1 MKGPVLKTQSPEHD
15 QLLKAL
21 EEQHASAFSWSLHC
35 CRGDRD
41 EAEDVLQTVYVKV
54 LQGGARFEG
63 QSSFRTWLFAVIRFT
78 AYEGRRTVARWLRRG
93 ALLAG
98 MAVEAGGS
106 TSAFDR
112 LCADEELRRIERLLT
127 GLSAR
132 QREVLRLVFCHDLT
146 IEEAAEVMGVT
157 LGSARVHY
165 QRGKERLRKA
175 LERHELA
182 EGSGSG
188 RSTATVL

>member
-1 MKGPVLKTQSPEHD
+1 VKGPVLKTQSPEHD

-21 EEQHASAFSWSLHC
+21 EELHASAFAWSLHC

-54 LQGGARFEG
+54 LEGGAHFEG

-112 LCADEELRRIERLLT
+112 LCADEELRQIERLLAR
-127 GLSAR
+127 LSAR

-175 LERHELA
+175 LERHGHA
-182 EGSGSG
+182 EGSG